1 MNRFLKALII
11 MPCFFFGGFS
21 YGDYAQPTQSTNVPG
36 TTMNKDAIRDRL
48 QDARERFQEN
58 RDVRAI
64 PQPTEL
70 SRDIN
75 RDFDKPIRSSDSN
88 LDVKI
93 NRDTQRT
100 TVIPEGSL
108 DR

>member
-11 MPCFFFGGFS
+11 MPCFLFGGFS
-21 YGDYAQPTQSTNVPG
+21 YGDYAQPTQSTNVPS
-36 TTMNKDAIRDRL
+36 TTMNKDAVRDRL

-58 RDVRAI
+58 RDARAI
-64 PQPTEL
+64 PQPEL
-70 SRDIN
+70 N